1 MLDQLQTE
9 GQCCGMADWS
19 EFNSP
24 SVKGWNGV
32 TVGRDPRTDQSELWD
47 RRKHTI
53 ISDRPKRLGIYDVR
67 SSFCRKIVWVDRTVD
82 LMIDKKTD
90 RDRNCDRSGDR
101 TIQCKN
107 HPFSVPWGQ
116 NSLNLY
122 LSVPSTCCR
131 TDGGQFGSFLNLSEC
146 QKGTEEFIHKDGCHA
161 KVNGHI
167 QTAQETTKVFNP
179 IFLSQ

>member
-1 MLDQLQTE
+1 MIKDRNFAVQIVQ
-9 GQCCGMADWS
+9 
-19 EFNSP
+19 
-24 SVKGWNGV
+24 
-32 TVGRDPRTDQSELWD
+32 ELYCYVD
-47 RRKHTI
+47 R
-53 ISDRPKRLGIYDVR
+53 S
-67 SSFCRKIVWVDRTVD
+67 VDRTVNRVNNRRSYD
-82 LMIDKKTD
+82 LLQKLI
-90 RDRNCDRSGDR
+90 
-101 TIQCKN
+101 
-107 HPFSVPWGQ
+107 PFLVPWGQ

-131 TDGGQFGSFLNLSEC
+131 TDGGHFGSFLNLSEC